1 MSLEMELSLLS
12 ALCKDASQL
21 STLDLQESDFSTEQ
35 TQAIFKQVEKW
46 QNHGTQ
52 PDIPLVWEGLQ
63 THGDSGL
70 FKGFGEVA
78 SALHRNVHLKNINAY
93 CRSVKLAA
101 KHGAIER
108 LAGHIYDAIG
118 DESENMQSRID
129 TVRQAMAD
137 FEAEMQVIKPASDML
152 EIIGEAYAD
161 LQKLWESGGG
171 LCGVSTGLRRLDNIC
186 HGMQD
191 GHLIIVAGRP
201 SMGKTLLA
209 QQLAY
214 AAAIAGKQVEF
225 ITLEMS
231 KAELGQRMIAA
242 VGDIDLAELRSGQFK
257 TSVTGDKIAET
268 AAQLKNLT
276 LRMSDDSNTLA
287 KICSRARR
295 AKLTHGLDMLVI
307 DQLSAMPT
315 KGVNK
320 PQELKLIT
328 GGLKTLARELQIPII
343 LLHQLN
349 RDVTKKTDKKPD
361 ISELKDSGAVEE
373 DADVVLLL
381 HREGYYDKNINPH
394 ECDIILGK
402 YRSGERGSIAKVGV
416 QLSKCQFLQEP
427 LSWQAQCK
435 PKDVNNE
442 WEV

>member
-1 MSLEMELSLLS
+1 MSFEMELSLLS
-12 ALCKDASQL
+12 ALCRDASQL
-21 STLDLQESDFSTEQ
+21 HTLDLQETDFSTEQ
-35 TQAIFKQVEKW
+35 TKAIFRQVEKW

-52 PDIPLVWEGLQ
+52 PDVILVWEGLQ
-63 THGDSGL
+63 NYGDSGL
-70 FKGFGEVA
+70 FNGLGDV
-78 SALHRNVHLKNINAY
+78 SSHLGRPSTTKNLKAY
-93 CRSVKLAA
+93 TRAVKLSA

-118 DESENMQSRID
+118 DESESMQARID
-129 TVRQAMAD
+129 SVREAMAD
-137 FEAEMQVIKPASDML
+137 FESEMQVIKPASDML
-152 EIIGEAYAD
+152 DVIGEAYAD
-161 LQKLWESGGG
+161 LQRLWESDGG
-171 LCGVSTGLRRLDNIC
+171 LCGISTGLRRLDNIC

-191 GHLIIVAGRP
+191 GHLIIIAGRP

-209 QQLAY
+209 QQVAY
-214 AAAIAGKQVEF
+214 AAALSGKQVEF

-231 KAELGQRMIAA
+231 KAEIGQRMLAS

-257 TSVTGDKIAET
+257 SKVTGDKIAET
-268 AAQLKNLT
+268 AAQLQHLT
-276 LRMSDDSNTLA
+276 LRFSDDSNTLA
-287 KICSRARR
+287 KISSRARR

-320 PQELKLIT
+320 PQELKTIT

-349 RDVTKKTDKKPD
+349 REVTKKVDKRPD

-381 HREGYYDKNINPH
+381 HREGYYNKNYNPH

-402 YRSGERGSIAKVGV
+402 YRSGERGSVAKVGV
-416 QLSKCQFLQEP
+416 NLSKCQFVQEP
-427 LSWQAQCK
+427 KEWQEVCT
-435 PKDVNNE
+435 PKDNNNE

>member
-1 MSLEMELSLLS
+1 M
-12 ALCKDASQL
+12 
-21 STLDLQESDFSTEQ
+21 
-35 TQAIFKQVEKW
+35 
-46 QNHGTQ
+46 
-52 PDIPLVWEGLQ
+52 LVWEGIQ
-63 THGDSGL
+63 THGDAGL
-70 FKGFGEVA
+70 FNGLGDVA
-78 SALHRNVHLKNINAY
+78 NALHKHGSVKNIKAY
-93 CRSVKLAA
+93 CRAVKLAA

-118 DESENMQSRID
+118 DESESMQQRID

-137 FEAEMQVIKPASDML
+137 FEAELQVIKPASDML
-152 EIIGEAYAD
+152 EVIGEAYED
-161 LQKLWESGGG
+161 LQRLWESGGG
-171 LCGVSTGLRRLDNIC
+171 LCGISTGLRRLDNIC
-186 HGMQD
+186 HGLQD

-214 AAAIAGKQVEF
+214 FGALSGKKVEF

-231 KAELGQRMIAA
+231 KAELGQRMLAA
-242 VGDIDLAELRSGQFK
+242 VGDIDLSELRSGQFK
-257 TSVTGDKIAET
+257 SKVTGDKIAET
-268 AAQLKNLT
+268 AGQLKNLT

-295 AKLTHGLDMLVI
+295 AKLTNGLDMLVI

-320 PQELKLIT
+320 PQELKQIT
-328 GGLKTLARELQIPII
+328 GGLKTLARELQIPIV

-349 RDVTKKTDKKPD
+349 REVTKKVDKRPD

-381 HREGYYDKNINPH
+381 HREGYYDKNYNPH

-416 QLSKCQFLQEP
+416 NLSRCQFLQEP
-427 LSWQAQCK
+427 LSWQAQCNTK
-435 PKDVNNE
+435 KSDEE